1 MILKLKEKMKKTY
14 FAPEVEVVELMAQ
27 VALLAGSDV
36 PGGEGGGNDGG
47 SDVSI
52 SDPTDPGWGSDY

>member
-27 VALLAGSDV
+27 VALLAGSI
-36 PGGEGGGNDGG
+36 PGAEGGGDDGG
-47 SDVSI
+47 SDTNPT
-52 SDPTDPGWGSDY
+52 DPSDPGWGDDY